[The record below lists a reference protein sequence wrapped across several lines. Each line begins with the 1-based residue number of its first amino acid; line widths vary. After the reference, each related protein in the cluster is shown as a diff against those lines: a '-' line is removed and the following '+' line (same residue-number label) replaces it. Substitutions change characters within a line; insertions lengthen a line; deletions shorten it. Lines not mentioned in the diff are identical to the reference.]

1 MNLRI
6 TAPNLNPPTYSTLKE
21 YSLKR
26 FKKLDKMVRL
36 KKGSKNLDL
45 KISVSKVGDLFKLT
59 AEISNPYHV
68 VIHTVDRD
76 LRKLIDDALH
86 TMSRKV
92 RKTKE
97 KLIDSSRTTPD
108 LSFGYPQLLT

>member
-6 TAPNLNPPTYSTLKE
+6 TAPNLNPPTYLTLKE

-26 FKKLDKMVRL
+26 FEKLDRMIRL
-36 KKGSKNLDL
+36 KKGAKNLDL
-45 KISVSKVGDLFKLT
+45 KISVRKVGDLFKLT

-76 LRKLIDDALH
+76 LRKLVDDALQ

-97 KLIDSSRTTPD
+97 KLIDAGRTTPD
-108 LSFGYPQLLT
+108 LSFGYPQMLT